1 MNENMTAITR
11 GMFESATSRE
21 MSVREAVSMPEECA
35 RFRKLSDKLGAF
47 AKGRELRPLLTEGLL
62 ANNPTAKRDSVDKK
76 VRNWLADRQS
86 SISKIDAIEL
96 CFVLGLTL
104 KEADAFVAMVSE
116 EGLHYRNPEELVYIY
131 ALDHGMTYLDAK
143 ALRND
148 IMERIAKAEDTE
160 EVAPD
165 SFTSVIRA
173 EVGQLDSA
181 EELTEYIIGA
191 QKRLGEKHNSA
202 YAIFNEMMDHLESP
216 ELEDWFETDRKYT
229 CGEIVRY
236 YLHKNELPD
245 VTDKANQNAMSAIQR
260 SIAANWPSESTL
272 SRMKNRHIDVNR
284 KVMMLLFLATYDVEE
299 DLDTDEFYDLPDPDS
314 DGDEAFREFY
324 QKMNSMLEY
333 CGFSP
338 IDPRAPF
345 DWMVLYCLCG
355 EDIYELDSQL
365 SDFLSDLFRDFGN
378 DLQD

>member
-21 MSVREAVSMPEECA
+21 MSVREAVSMLEECA
-35 RFRKLSDKLGAF
+35 NFRKFSDKLKAF
-47 AKGRELRPLLTEGLL
+47 SKGRDLRSLLTDGLMS
-62 ANNPTAKRDSVDKK
+62 NNPSAKRDSVDKK
-76 VRNWLADRQS
+76 LRNWLADRQS
-86 SISKIDAIEL
+86 SISKTDAIEL

-104 KEADAFVAMVSE
+104 DEADAFVAMVSE
-116 EGLHYRNPEELVYIY
+116 EGLHYRNPREIVYIY
-131 ALDHGMTYLDAK
+131 ALVHGMSYPEAK
-143 ALRND
+143 ALEAD
-148 IMERIAKAEDTE
+148 ILSRIEKAEESET
-160 EVAPD
+160 VAPD

-173 EVGQLDSA
+173 EVGQLDSI

-191 QKRLGEKHNSA
+191 RKRLGEMHNSA
-202 YAIFNEMMDHLESP
+202 YAMFNEMMDHLESP

-245 VTDKANQNAMSAIQR
+245 ITDKSRINAMSAIQR

-272 SRMKNRHIDVNR
+272 SRMKNRHVDVNR

-338 IDPRAPF
+338 IDPRSPF
-345 DWMVLYCLCG
+345 DWMILYCLCG

-365 SDFLSDLFRDFGN
+365 SDFLSDLFRNFGN

>member
-1 MNENMTAITR
+1 MNENMTAISR

-21 MSVREAVSMPEECA
+21 MSVREAVAMLEECA
-35 RFRKLSDKLGAF
+35 KFRKFSDKLGAF
-47 AKGRELRPLLTEGLL
+47 AKGRDLRSLLTEGLL
-62 ANNPTAKRDSVDKK
+62 ANNPTAKRDSIDKK

-86 SISKIDAIEL
+86 SISKTDAIEL

-104 KEADAFVAMVSE
+104 SEADAFVAMVSD
-116 EGLHYRNPEELVYIY
+116 EGLHWRNPEELVYIY
-131 ALDHGMTYLDAK
+131 ALDRGMTYTEAK
-143 ALRND
+143 KLYGD
-148 IMERIAKAEDTE
+148 IMNRIAIAEDSE
-160 EVAPD
+160 NVSPD

-173 EVGQLDSA
+173 EVGQLDSVD
-181 EELTEYIIGA
+181 ELTEYIISA
-191 QKRLGEKHNSA
+191 EKRLGKMHNSA
-202 YAIFNEMMDHLESP
+202 YAMFNEMMDHLESP

-260 SIAANWPSESTL
+260 SIAANWPSESAL
-272 SRMKNRHIDVNR
+272 SRMKNRHVDVNR

-345 DWMVLYCLCG
+345 DWMILYCLCG